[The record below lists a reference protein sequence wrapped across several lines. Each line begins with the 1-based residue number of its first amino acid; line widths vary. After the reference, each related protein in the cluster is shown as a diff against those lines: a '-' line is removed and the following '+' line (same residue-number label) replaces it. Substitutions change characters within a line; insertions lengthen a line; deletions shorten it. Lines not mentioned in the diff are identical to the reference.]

1 MSVLFGLIHV
11 SDAIV
16 RLEVG
21 TVSGETLDATINPLY
36 AVVYLGGIAAS
47 WNRKRIGYIM
57 VLVLSALSTWGFL
70 GHTTGLTS
78 PNLVEIGRASGVVF
92 VFVVLV
98 GEVASISAV
107 ILSTYA
113 LRKGP
118 IKLTSNGASRFCA
131 CEFTA
136 TLPRHLLNDG
146 IAFFP
151 KSRSVFESSGIS
163 DGSSPNIVGSN
174 PSRPTIDVNTPKGV
188 HLGSKDYAEH
198 VHDPRRVRRVPQV
211 SRV

>member
-1 MSVLFGLIHV
+1 MGHFFSKTGRETRVVNSVQKPAWLFALGFVFIMSVFFGPIH
-11 SDAIV
+11 SSYAIV

-21 TVSGETLDATINPLY
+21 SGSGETLDATINPLY

-47 WNRKRIGYIM
+47 WNQKRIGYIM
-57 VLVLSALSTWGFL
+57 VLILSALSTWGFL

-118 IKLTSNGASRFCA
+118 IKLTSNG
-131 CEFTA
+131 
-136 TLPRHLLNDG
+136 G
-146 IAFFP
+146 
-151 KSRSVFESSGIS
+151 K
-163 DGSSPNIVGSN
+163 
-174 PSRPTIDVNTPKGV
+174 
-188 HLGSKDYAEH
+188 
-198 VHDPRRVRRVPQV
+198 
-211 SRV
+211 

>member
-11 SDAIV
+11 ADAIV

-21 TVSGETLDATINPLY
+21 SVSGETLDATINPLY

-57 VLVLSALSTWGFL
+57 VLILSALSTWGFL

-98 GEVASISAV
+98 GEVGLNLRRDSFNLCLAKRANQV
-107 ILSTYA
+107 NLERRQVDFVHVYA
-113 LRKGP
+113 MLQ
-118 IKLTSNGASRFCA
+118 L
-131 CEFTA
+131 
-136 TLPRHLLNDG
+136 
-146 IAFFP
+146 FF
-151 KSRSVFESSGIS
+151 
-163 DGSSPNIVGSN
+163 
-174 PSRPTIDVNTPKGV
+174 
-188 HLGSKDYAEH
+188 
-198 VHDPRRVRRVPQV
+198 
-211 SRV
+211 

>member
-1 MSVLFGLIHV
+1 MSVLLGLIHV

-21 TVSGETLDATINPLY
+21 SVSGETLDATINPLY

-113 LRKGP
+113 LPPWMSRRRSTGRRSAPRITKAPARSAAGSISPPARK
-118 IKLTSNGASRFCA
+118 
-131 CEFTA
+131 
-136 TLPRHLLNDG
+136 
-146 IAFFP
+146 IAWM
-151 KSRSVFESSGIS
+151 
-163 DGSSPNIVGSN
+163 
-174 PSRPTIDVNTPKGV
+174 
-188 HLGSKDYAEH
+188 
-198 VHDPRRVRRVPQV
+198 
-211 SRV
+211 